1 MKITNLKLGMIILIL
16 LPTWLWSQNVTV
28 DQIFDQYSGR
38 DGYTTVDIA
47 KGLFE
52 LFAEIEADDPEFDEF
67 QKAIKGI
74 ESMRLLAYS
83 IDDEKG
89 SPEEKNRFVKD
100 INGISMKDFKELMV
114 VKDDDTRINFYARS
128 KDQIINEMIM
138 IVDGDEEAV
147 LLSLYGDIDLNHIAK
162 LGSAMN
168 MSGMKHLEKMKGK

>member
-1 MKITNLKLGMIILIL
+1 MKISKLKFGILIL
-16 LPTWLWSQNVTV
+16 ILFPIGVWSQNASIN
-28 DQIFDQYSGR
+28 QIFDQYSGR
-38 DGYTTVDIA
+38 DGYTTIDIA

-83 IDDEKG
+83 IDDENG
-89 SPEEKNRFVKD
+89 SPEEKTRFMND
-100 INGISMKDFKELMV
+100 IKGISLKDFKELMV
-114 VKDDDTRINFYARS
+114 VKDKDTRINFYARN
-128 KDQIINEMIM
+128 KDQIINEMVM

-147 LLSLYGDIDLNHIAK
+147 LLSLYGDIDLNYIAK

-168 MSGMKHLEKMKGK
+168 LSGMHHLEKMKGK